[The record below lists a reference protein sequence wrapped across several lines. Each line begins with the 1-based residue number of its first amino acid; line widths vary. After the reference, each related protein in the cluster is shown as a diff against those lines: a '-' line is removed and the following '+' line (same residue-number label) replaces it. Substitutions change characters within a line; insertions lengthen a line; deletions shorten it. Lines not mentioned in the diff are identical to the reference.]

1 LCQQKKQFMTTI
13 FNNQQIVV
21 AGGASGI
28 GLSAAI
34 HFKAQGGIVTV
45 TGRNAEKLAAAQ
57 QQGLTPAQVDSAERK
72 ALDNFFND
80 YGPIDHLVI
89 SLSGSKGMG
98 NFADL
103 SLQVLREG
111 FEEKFWA
118 NLHTVQAALP
128 YIKKA
133 GSITLVTAI
142 SGIAKLPGT
151 SGLGAING
159 ALEIMAQ
166 VWAKEFDQIRV
177 NAVSPGVVDTG
188 WWDFLPADKKEETF
202 AEFSRQIKVGRVGKP
217 EEIAQA
223 ILFAAGNNYMTGKV
237 IACDGGLS

>member
-1 LCQQKKQFMTTI
+1 MTTS
-13 FNNQQIVV
+13 FNNQHIIV

-28 GLSAAI
+28 GLAAARQ
-34 HFKAQGGIVTV
+34 FKAQGGNVSV
-45 TGRNAEKLAAAQ
+45 TGRNTEKLKAAEQ
-57 QQGLTPAQVDSAERK
+57 HGLNTAVVDSADRD
-72 ALDNFFND
+72 ALDKFFKD
-80 YGPIDHLVI
+80 LGPIDHLVI
-89 SLSGSKGMG
+89 SVSGSKGMG
-98 NFADL
+98 SFAEL

-111 FEEKFWA
+111 FEEKFWT
-118 NLHTVQAALP
+118 NLNTVQSALP
-128 YIKKA
+128 FMTKG

-159 ALEIMAQ
+159 ALEIMVQ
-166 VWAKEFDQIRV
+166 IWAKEFDQIRV

-202 AEFSRQIKVGRVGKP
+202 GEFSKQIKVGRVGQP
-217 EEIAQA
+217 EEIAQT
-223 ILFAAGNNYMTGKV
+223 ILFAAGNSYMTGKV

>member
-1 LCQQKKQFMTTI
+1 MTAK
-13 FNNQQIVV
+13 FNNQQIIV

-28 GLSAAI
+28 GLSAALQ
-34 HFKAQGGIVTV
+34 FKAQGGIVTV
-45 TGRNAEKLAAAQ
+45 TGRNTAKLTAVA
-57 QQGLTPAQVDSAERK
+57 QQGLIPARVDSADRN
-72 ALDNFFND
+72 ALDTFFKN
-80 YGPIDHLVI
+80 YGPIDHLVV
-89 SLSGSKGMG
+89 SVSGSKGMG

-111 FEEKFWA
+111 FEEKFWP
-118 NLHTVQAALP
+118 NLNTVQAALP
-128 YIKKA
+128 YIKKG

-142 SGIAKLPGT
+142 SGIGKLPGT

-159 ALEIMAQ
+159 ALEIMVQ

-188 WWDFLPADKKEETF
+188 WWDFLPADKKTETF
-202 AEFSRQIKVGRVGKP
+202 AEFSKQIKVGRVGQP
-217 EEIAQA
+217 EEIADA
-223 ILFAAGNNYMTGKV
+223 ILFAAANNYMTGKV